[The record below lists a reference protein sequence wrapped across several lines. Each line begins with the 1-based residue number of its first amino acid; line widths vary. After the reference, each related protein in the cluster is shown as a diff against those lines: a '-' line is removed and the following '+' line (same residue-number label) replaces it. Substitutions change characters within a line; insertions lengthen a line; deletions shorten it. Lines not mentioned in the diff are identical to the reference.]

1 MVKIKKTDLLKSIKA
16 ELNSGVH
23 PGTKRVL
30 DFLDML
36 IAQGGASLGD
46 VTHMKK
52 ILEEK
57 NV

>member
-1 MVKIKKTDLLKSIKA
+1 VKKSELLKAIKA
-16 ELNSGVH
+16 ELASGNH
-23 PGTKRVL
+23 PGTERVL

-46 VTHMKK
+46 VTHMKE

>member
-1 MVKIKKTDLLKSIKA
+1 MSLTKSELLKTIKA
-16 ELNSGVH
+16 ELHTGDC

-30 DFLDML
+30 DLLEVL
-36 IAQGGASLGD
+36 IGQGGATLGD

-52 ILEEK
+52 VLEEK